1 MAAAPK
7 PKLLI
12 VDTNAFLR
20 LYSSPVFPLL
30 QQQFG
35 DYQLL
40 TLPSLIKEFK
50 DSSRLVGQYPTV
62 AKNPKWANLQSAA
75 IQLSNVMKNQVSKRI
90 KELKPIANN
99 YLEDF
104 CDTNNVVVFRQLSS
118 CDAELLA
125 TAVVTRATIATD
137 EWPLR
142 KVVEYLL
149 EDEDST
155 YAIALMSSIE
165 VLALLEQNGKVS
177 RDQRIE
183 TVQKWIDDGENLLRG
198 WRSRYA
204 ELFGEQAPG

>member
-30 QQQFG
+30 QQQLG

-40 TLPSLIKEFK
+40 TLQSLIKEFQ
-50 DSSRLVGQYPTV
+50 DSTRLVGQYPAV
-62 AKNPKWANLQSAA
+62 AKNPKLANLQSAA
-75 IQLSNVMKNQVSKRI
+75 LKLSNVSKNQISKRI
-90 KELKPIANN
+90 KELRPIANN
-99 YLEDF
+99 FLEDY

-118 CDAELLA
+118 CDVELLA

-149 EDEDST
+149 EDEDVT
-155 YAIALMSSIE
+155 YSIALMSSIE
-165 VLALLEQNGKVS
+165 VLALLEQNGKIS
-177 RDQRIE
+177 KDQRIE

-204 ELFGEQAPG
+204 ELFGEPAPG